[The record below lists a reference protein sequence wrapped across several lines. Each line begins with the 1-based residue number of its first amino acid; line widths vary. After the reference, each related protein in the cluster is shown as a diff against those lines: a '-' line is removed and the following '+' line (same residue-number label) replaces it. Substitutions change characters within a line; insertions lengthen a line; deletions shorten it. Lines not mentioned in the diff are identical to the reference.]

1 MEGKPLDWFT
11 SYLNGRVQSVLW
23 NDSRSNSCPLTHGVP
38 QGSILGPLLF
48 FIMISDLP
56 TSVIGDMASAKM
68 MSYADDCNMY
78 VHAKSLEILKFLL
91 KTLSRRMISYCLSTG
106 LILNNEK
113 TQLLVSRNRDFE
125 VKVGSYTIKDKPDI
139 NILGVEYDTNF
150 TAIPYLHNL
159 AREAKTRAAL
169 IKRLS
174 F

>member
-1 MEGKPLDWFT
+1 
-11 SYLNGRVQSVLW
+11 
-23 NDSRSNSCPLTHGVP
+23 
-38 QGSILGPLLF
+38 
-48 FIMISDLP
+48 MISDLP

-113 TQLLVSRNRDFE
+113 TQLLVSTNRDFE
-125 VKVGSYTIKDKPDI
+125 VKVGSYTIKAKPDI